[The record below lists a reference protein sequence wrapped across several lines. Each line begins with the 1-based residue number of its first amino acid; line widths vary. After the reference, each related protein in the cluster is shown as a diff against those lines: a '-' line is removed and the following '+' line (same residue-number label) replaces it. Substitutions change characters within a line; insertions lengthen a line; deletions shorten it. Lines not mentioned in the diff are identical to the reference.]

1 MREVSMN
8 DILNAICPTSIACV
22 CKSEDVMGPGGI
34 TVHLKAEVP
43 TRPHYSVDGPV
54 YAQCWDLRAYVSP
67 ADYPNVFWANDDR
80 GDPQPGIVVERKKRM
95 TIRTGL
101 TIQLPNHMGAVVR
114 PRSGLAKKNGVMILG
129 GEIDPAYRGDISII
143 MYNSGTEDLRIVHGM
158 RIAQIRL
165 IVCWDALRSNNLF
178 VETSTLESTDRG
190 DRGFGSTGL

>member
-1 MREVSMN
+1 
-8 DILNAICPTSIACV
+8 
-22 CKSEDVMGPGGI
+22 
-34 TVHLKAEVP
+34 
-43 TRPHYSVDGPV
+43 
-54 YAQCWDLRAYVSP
+54 
-67 ADYPNVFWANDDR
+67 
-80 GDPQPGIVVERKKRM
+80 
-95 TIRTGL
+95 
-101 TIQLPNHMGAVVR
+101 
-114 PRSGLAKKNGVMILG
+114 MILG